1 MEHGVIESLCHA
13 LDYIAEEAKGHVIF
27 QDPSDADAIALWVA
41 SSYLLDQWVLFPKLL
56 INSPE
61 RECGKSTAL
70 QIVEAFVRNGRIASS
85 ITPSAVYRF
94 IESCAPTLLIDEA
107 DRSLRGNEELNG
119 IINAGHTR
127 RTATKMLSVKGEDGE
142 WKPVE
147 LSLWCPQVIAGIGE
161 FEDTLM
167 SRSIVIGLRRKL
179 TSEQVR
185 RMHIRYFEEQDFVRK
200 FLFEWSEGALPSTAE
215 LVLPPQAGNRMQ
227 DNWEPLF
234 RVASMAGGTWDTR
247 ALRAFDVIE
256 VQRKSDKV
264 TSSGSE
270 LLADIREILKDEIAP
285 EVASN
290 ALLGKLL
297 DHHDSDWM
305 AANQGRSITGKWLA
319 KTLKLY
325 GVRPQRRAACN
336 VYLLADLEE
345 AFKRYLPPL

>member
-1 MEHGVIESLCHA
+1 MENGGIESLCHA
-13 LDYIAEEAKGHVIF
+13 LDHIADEANGHVIF
-27 QDPSDADAIALWVA
+27 QDRSDADAIALWIV
-41 SSYLLDQWVLFPKLL
+41 SSYLLDHWLLFPKLL

-70 QIVEAFVRNGRIASS
+70 QVVEAFARNGRIASS

-94 IESCAPTLLIDEA
+94 IQSCTPTLLIDEA
-107 DRSLRGNEELNG
+107 DRSLKGNEELNG

-127 RTATKMLSVKGEDGE
+127 RTATKMLSVKGGDGE
-142 WKPVE
+142 WKPAE

-179 TSEQVR
+179 ASEQVK
-185 RMHIRYFEEQDFVRK
+185 RMHIRYFEDQDFVRE
-200 FLFEWSEGALPSTAE
+200 FLLDWSERATPSTSQ

-234 RVASMAGGTWDTR
+234 RVASMAGDTWVTR
-247 ALRAFDVIE
+247 ALKAFQVIE
-256 VQRKSDKV
+256 VQRKPDKV

-270 LLADIREILKDEIAP
+270 LLADIREILKDEVAP
-285 EVASN
+285 EVQSN
-290 ALLGKLL
+290 ALLDKLL
-297 DHHDSDWM
+297 YHHDSDWIT
-305 AANQGRSITGKWLA
+305 AKDGRPITGKWLA

-325 GVRPQRRAACN
+325 GVRPRRRTACN

-345 AFKRYLPPL
+345 AFKRYLPSL

>member
-1 MEHGVIESLCHA
+1 MEHGVITSLCHA
-13 LDYIAEEAKGHVIF
+13 LDYIADEASGHVIF
-27 QDPSDADAIALWVA
+27 QDRSDADAIALWVA
-41 SSYLLDQWVLFPKLL
+41 SSYLLDHWLLFPKLL

-70 QIVEAFVRNGRIASS
+70 QVVEAFARNGRIASS

-94 IESCAPTLLIDEA
+94 IQSCTPTLLIDEA

-142 WKPVE
+142 WKPAE

-179 TSEQVR
+179 AREHVS
-185 RMHIRYFEEQDFVRK
+185 RMHIRYFEDHEFMRK
-200 FLFEWSEGALPSTAE
+200 FLIDWSESATPSTTA
-215 LVLPPQAGNRMQ
+215 LDLPPEAGNRMQ

-234 RVASMAGGTWDTR
+234 RVAAMAGDTWVMR

-256 VQRKSDKV
+256 VQRKPYKV
-264 TSSGSE
+264 ASSGSE
-270 LLADIREILKDEIAP
+270 LLADIREILKDEVAP

-290 ALLGKLL
+290 VLLDKLL
-297 DHHDSDWM
+297 YHHDSDWM
-305 AANQGRSITGKWLA
+305 TANTGRPITGKWLA
-319 KTLKLY
+319 KTLRLY

-336 VYLLADLEE
+336 VYFLADLEE
-345 AFKRYLPPL
+345 AFKRYLPFL

>member
-1 MEHGVIESLCHA
+1 MKDGVITSLCHA
-13 LDYIAEEAKGHVIF
+13 LDYIAEEARCHVIF
-27 QDPSDADAIALWVA
+27 QDPSDADAIALWIA
-41 SSYLLDQWVLFPKLL
+41 SSYLLDQWGLFPKLL

-70 QIVEAFVRNGRIASS
+70 QVVEAFVRNGRIASS

-107 DRSLRGNEELNG
+107 DRSLRGNEELNA

-127 RTATKMLSVKGEDGE
+127 RTATKMLSGKGADGD
-142 WKPVE
+142 WTPVE
-147 LSLWCPQVIAGIGE
+147 FSLWCPQVIAGIGE

-179 TSEQVR
+179 TSEQVS
-185 RMHIRYFEEQDFVRK
+185 RMHIRYFEDQDFLRK
-200 FLFEWSEGALPSTAE
+200 FLIEWAEGVTLNTSP
-215 LVLPPQAGNRMQ
+215 LDLPPQAGNRMQ

-234 RVASMAGGTWDTR
+234 RVASMVGESWIAR
-247 ALRAFDVIE
+247 ALNAFNVIE
-256 VQRKSDKV
+256 VQRKPDKV
-264 TSSGSE
+264 GSSGSE
-270 LLADIREILKDEIAP
+270 LLADIREIVKDEIAP
-285 EVASN
+285 EVPSN
-290 ALLGKLL
+290 VLLDKLL
-297 DHHDSDWM
+297 YHRDSDWIT
-305 AANQGRSITGKWLA
+305 AIHGRPINGKWLA

-336 VYLLADLEE
+336 VYLRADFDE

>member
-1 MEHGVIESLCHA
+1 MENGVITSLCHA
-13 LDYIAEEAKGHVIF
+13 LDYIADEANGHVIF
-27 QDPSDADAIALWVA
+27 QDKSDADAIALWVA
-41 SSYLLDQWVLFPKLL
+41 SSYLLDHWLLFPKLL

-70 QIVEAFVRNGRIASS
+70 QLVEAFVRNGYLASS
-85 ITPSAVYRF
+85 ITPSALYRT
-94 IESCAPTLLIDEA
+94 IQHCKPTLLIDEA
-107 DRSLRGNEELNG
+107 DRSIKGSEELNG
-119 IINAGHTR
+119 LINAAQTR
-127 RTATKMLSVKGEDGE
+127 RGARKLLSVKGADGD
-142 WKPVE
+142 WKPTE
-147 LSLWCPQVIAGIGE
+147 FSLWCPQAIAGIGE

-185 RMHIRYFEEQDFVRK
+185 RMHIRYFEDQEFIRK
-200 FLFEWSEGALPSTAE
+200 FLIDWSESATPSTAVLE
-215 LVLPPQAGNRMQ
+215 LPTEAGNRMQ

-234 RVASMAGGTWDTR
+234 RVAAMAGDTWVTR

-264 TSSGSE
+264 ASSGSE
-270 LLADIREILKDEIAP
+270 LLAEIREILKAEVAP

-290 ALLGKLL
+290 VLLDKLL
-297 DHHDSDWM
+297 YHHDGEWM
-305 AANQGRSITGKWLA
+305 TANNGRSITGKWLA

-345 AFKRYLPPL
+345 AFRRYLPPL

>member
-1 MEHGVIESLCHA
+1 MKIGGIESLCHA
-13 LDYIAEEAKGHVIF
+13 LDYMADEAKGHVIF

-41 SSYLLDQWVLFPKLL
+41 SSYLLDHWSLFPKLL
-56 INSPE
+56 LNSPE

-70 QIVEAFVRNGRIASS
+70 QIVEAFSRNGRIASS

-107 DRSLRGNEELNG
+107 DRSLRGKEELNA

-127 RTATKMLSVKGEDGE
+127 RTATKMLSVKGKDGG

-185 RMHIRYFEEQDFVRK
+185 RMHISYFEEQEIVRK
-200 FLFEWSEGALPSTAE
+200 FLLDWSNETTPSTSK
-215 LVLPPQAGNRMQ
+215 LDLPPEAGNRMK

-234 RVASMAGGTWDTR
+234 RVASMADTTWITR
-247 ALRAFDVIE
+247 AFKAFEVIE
-256 VQRKSDKV
+256 VQRKPDKV

-270 LLADIREILKDEIAP
+270 LLADIREILKDKIAP

-290 ALLGKLL
+290 ALLDKLL
-297 DHHDSDWM
+297 CHRDSDWM
-305 AANQGRSITGKWLA
+305 TAHNGRPITGKWLA

-325 GVRPQRRAACN
+325 GIRPQRRSAFNA
-336 VYLLADLEE
+336 YLLADLEE
-345 AFKRYLPPL
+345 AFKRYLPA

>member
-1 MEHGVIESLCHA
+1 MENGVITSLCHA
-13 LDYIAEEAKGHVIF
+13 LDYIADEANGHVIF
-27 QDPSDADAIALWVA
+27 QDRSDADAIALWVA
-41 SSYLLDQWVLFPKLL
+41 SSYLLDHWLLFPKLL

-70 QIVEAFVRNGRIASS
+70 QVLEAFARNGRIASS

-94 IESCAPTLLIDEA
+94 IQSCTPTLLIDEA

-142 WKPVE
+142 WKPAE

-179 TSEQVR
+179 ASEHVN
-185 RMHIRYFEEQDFVRK
+185 RMHIRYFEDQDFVRK
-200 FLFEWSEGALPSTAE
+200 FLLDWSKRASPSASQ

-234 RVASMAGGTWDTR
+234 RVAYMAGDTWIAR
-247 ALRAFDVIE
+247 AKKAFEVIE
-256 VQRKSDKV
+256 VLRKPDKV
-264 TSSGSE
+264 TSFGSE
-270 LLADIREILKDEIAP
+270 LLADIREILKAEVAP

-290 ALLGKLL
+290 ALLDKLL
-297 DHHDSDWM
+297 CHRDSDWM
-305 AANQGRSITGKWLA
+305 TAHNGRPITGKWLA

-325 GVRPQRRAACN
+325 GIRPQRRSAFNA
-336 VYLLADLEE
+336 YLLADLEE
-345 AFKRYLPPL
+345 AFKRYLPT

>member
-1 MEHGVIESLCHA
+1 MKNDGIESLCHA
-13 LDYIAEEAKGHVIF
+13 LDYIADEANSHVIF
-27 QDPSDADAIALWVA
+27 QDKSDADAIALWIA
-41 SSYLLDQWVLFPKLL
+41 SSYLLDHWLLFPKLL

-70 QIVEAFVRNGRIASS
+70 QVVEAFARNGRIASS

-94 IESCAPTLLIDEA
+94 IQSCTPTLLIDEA

-127 RTATKMLSVKGEDGE
+127 RTATKMLSVKGQDAE

-185 RMHIRYFEEQDFVRK
+185 RMHIGYFEGQEFIRK
-200 FLFEWSEGALPSTAE
+200 FLHDWSESAAPSTSQ
-215 LVLPPQAGNRMQ
+215 LDLPPQAGNRMQ

-234 RVASMAGGTWDTR
+234 RVASMAGNIWKTK
-247 ALRAFDVIE
+247 ALKAFDVIE
-256 VQRKSDKV
+256 VQRKPDKV

-270 LLADIREILKDEIAP
+270 LLADIREIVKDEITP
-285 EVASN
+285 EVPSN
-290 ALLGKLL
+290 ALLDKLL
-297 DHHDSDWM
+297 YHPDNDWM
-305 AANQGRSITGKWLA
+305 AGNNGRPITGKWLA
-319 KTLKLY
+319 KTLRVY
-325 GVRPQRRAACN
+325 GVHPQRRTAHN
-336 VYLLADLEE
+336 VYLMADLEE
-345 AFKRYLPPL
+345 AFKRYLPSL